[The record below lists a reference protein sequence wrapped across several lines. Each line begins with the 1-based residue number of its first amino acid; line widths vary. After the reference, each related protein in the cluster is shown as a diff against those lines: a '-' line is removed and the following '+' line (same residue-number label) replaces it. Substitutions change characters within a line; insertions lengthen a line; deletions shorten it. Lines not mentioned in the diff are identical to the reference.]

1 MAAIT
6 LDIGGN
12 TRRLDRDIQ
21 KSVNRVYNINLKT
34 KGDQPLGRITGQ
46 VNEFNKS
53 LDASNARVI
62 AFGASA
68 GIIFGVERA
77 FGALVQA
84 TIEVQKSLQ
93 DINVILN
100 ASQANLQKFGAEL
113 FSIARN
119 TGQSFQ
125 AVAQAA
131 TEFSRQGLGLEETL
145 KRTSEALI
153 LSRLSGL
160 DTVKSVEALTAAV
173 NSFTSQAVT
182 ATEIVNKFATVDAAF
197 AVSSADLADAIARV
211 GSSAA
216 QSGVS
221 LNELIAIVA
230 SAQQTTARGGAVIGN
245 SFKTI
250 FTRLQR
256 EKVVDLLESL
266 GISGTN
272 ASGEVKSTI
281 QLLQELGTVYD
292 TLGSQQQAYVAEQVG
307 GVFQINILKA
317 ALADLGKEYSIYSSA
332 LNVAAGAT
340 DQAIR
345 RNEELNKT
353 YAAQI
358 NALAENARQLAAAGG
373 ERLLGPSID
382 RLVGG
387 TNTLLEGFSESD
399 GQGVGAV
406 LGKGILDGIGQFIA
420 GPGLALIGGVL
431 LKLFRDLAKF
441 ATGSV
446 QQLLGLNTAATQQ
459 RDLQQSISSILAKN
473 PQLLELALK
482 GEQGLNTAAN
492 SLLASLQKQTVE
504 LQKQAAVAQ
513 QISKAFIA
521 QAGARVAG
529 GVPVVPTGK
538 TPRAKSGGF
547 IPNFSVQSELKGI
560 KKSPD
565 YNSSQKRKAASDI
578 RTANFP
584 GIGPTVFNGQET
596 IVKSTQVAEAL
607 GYPKGT
613 KPKNPA
619 EKYSIL
625 TPKMSNDLSIAAEGF
640 VPNFASYSYRMKT
653 FAGEGV
659 KNPRAE
665 KQFNKFFN
673 KKSFSNVEQDDR
685 INTVGFKIEQIPLT
699 PKLQELYN
707 TQPGSP
713 AFTKQFEDYAIKRL
727 GFINAGAPGS
737 GNVKL
742 YGGSSSAVDGYR
754 IRNGFAEFLEVKG
767 GGFETLAVANKF
779 GRVLPENLAR
789 FTQSQLGM
797 QYLNMLFKE
806 GIPKEKDVI
815 QLKNTLAVPQVSGAR
830 KGNFNRPFRIKD
842 IEANRAR
849 NINRSRGF
857 IPNFAQTPKQSKEI
871 IDLGDTTASPQLKGK
886 VTSLIYPGVT
896 EGLSKRPATAEY
908 LGQRY
913 KGLVSVAGINKKA
926 LKGELPDL
934 EKNLGNLLV
943 NEANQFGQAVGGQNF
958 LKSPGELPNYGAA
971 KGAVGVAFEGGL
983 LTLLQ
988 KDLQKSAQTAG
999 IDFRQ
1004 DRITPK
1010 LRTLFHGAPGT
1021 YEAKYTPDLV
1031 NDVFS
1036 KMLREAK
1043 VGAAKQVRSGP
1054 KFKESLAL
1062 RAQALK
1068 NLEGQNLKRGV
1079 QLNSALDKEMA
1090 KLSRAKGLAEG
1101 YIPNFAAQQI
1111 AEVMALETAMSGEK
1125 AIFDTKPFPHVR
1137 NKSQP
1142 TFESAMAD
1150 HGGKNKA
1157 LKDSLMGQKRAGI
1170 RSFGFIPNFAET
1182 PESGAASIG
1191 TAATAIAAQ
1200 LSTLAFTFAF
1210 SKNEVQQAM
1219 TELAKSTKA
1228 AASVQRNQVA
1238 KEIKEKRK
1246 QVQAQSL
1253 GGKVLTAA
1261 EQKEITKQNAST
1273 LRQDPTLAPKRQA
1286 AAQAVKPGFGAKAK
1300 AFGGANA
1307 LGLAVA
1313 APILA
1318 QTITQAIPQDTKSGR
1333 VGATAVG
1340 ALGNIGA
1347 ATATG
1352 AMFGP
1357 IGAAVGLAA
1366 GALLEIPNVVGALST
1381 NFPEL
1386 QAAVQKSS
1394 EALTKFSD
1402 AGSQLLTSFEN
1413 LQTALK
1419 DPNTSQDMINKASD
1433 AYAKALMGLSSEDQK
1448 RLKQAAEIGNL
1459 EEEYAKILS
1468 EKTGELKSRESAAE
1482 AGRIAGE
1489 AEKTNNLIDMGLGVA
1504 TAIPGFAPTALALK
1518 ESGLVEAL
1526 RPKALEIGSK
1536 EDKSNQQAF
1545 VDQILQGKTGK
1556 DAVGALEKA
1565 GGSNFIKEL
1574 LQIQPGDTKALE
1586 DLLNKTIPEGAGK
1599 ADFVA
1604 AQIQMANNGTTDFA
1618 NVIGSLGTAF
1628 TQTTVRAKESVT
1640 NSDAL
1645 IAAQQKE
1652 AKAKEQATK
1661 ATEQIIDS
1669 LQRNIRMAQ
1678 MAADTNRAL
1687 AKANSEFQR
1696 NTAFADT
1703 YSRPTETISTIVG
1716 GDAPLAEAVSL
1727 REDVARIGFNQT
1739 SNIEN
1744 VKFSFVNEINESIKS
1759 AFDDA
1764 VGETTKKASGEGTAA
1779 DIQKGNKEILGPL
1792 AGQQEKAFAVVQD
1805 VLNKSLAGGGDIQT
1819 EVLLSDI
1826 SKSLQDAN
1834 INSETI
1840 AKITDQVREGATKG
1854 NLEITKLRDQSIKE
1868 FKTLAKEQTQ
1878 KILIAKIQQA
1888 QKFGGAS
1895 VGGGIEE
1902 FINPK
1907 EPGQGV
1913 FDKVVESTQ
1922 GFEQFQGKRAD
1933 FRFDYMPGT
1942 NQFKYQYAEAKAARR
1957 EMAPE
1962 RGQKALALID
1972 QLQDFTGYTPNAE
1985 GKGVQA
1991 GVAGLTEF
1999 FNKQI
2004 KELENIAKTTSD
2016 PIVRE
2021 EINAALKEVGKLG
2034 GTENIARLQ
2043 VAQRTG
2049 ALTEKGYKEIT
2060 GKFQNPVLQSL
2071 QEQIKLVGTNTP
2083 EGQLLAQQLEE
2094 LQNVTITSQ
2103 DPTIQAINSG
2113 NVVLKQ
2119 ILDAI
2124 KNEATGTT
2132 GMIEPFDIEAY
2143 TKEKDPAKRAAM
2155 KAGYGGI
2162 TSVDTGSTTGEAVK
2176 NQIKAIQDKVLPT
2189 TPKPAVTEPQ
2199 KTIAEI
2205 EAETKKQRDQK
2216 YLKSPIAPLNRTTGK
2231 KFESIKQVDAEMT
2244 KALALGAMNPEQK
2257 EYYNVLKNFKQNLD
2271 PIGGRPKRLDI
2282 LMDYEKNV
2290 TSNPISTAIKD
2301 TKKITPQAV
2310 TPQAVTPQAVTPQAV
2325 TPQAVTPQA
2334 VTPQAVTPPT
2344 VGTAAQVPTV
2354 IDFTP
2359 VVSSIS
2365 IGNEFLS
2372 IIAQQSVENQKN
2384 TDLEKMTR
2392 VSSIIGNVTR
2402 GDFRGT
2408 DKQANFNDKYD
2419 NLVEELNKLNSQQKQ
2434 LRETP
2439 VNKISASAV
2448 GAGALGAGGEVL
2460 VQSINTLVEALRQ
2473 QSAQNNPAQSQGVTQ
2488 PNFQTTTNA
2497 PVSVIVNAQ
2506 GSSDI
2511 ATAVGEAIK
2520 REIPNIVNRVRAA
2533 NGEKIPPTAPKAISN
2548 IDIKK

>member
-12 TRRLDRDIQ
+12 TRQLDRDIQ
-21 KSVNRVYNINLKT
+21 KTVNKVYSINLKT
-34 KGDQPLGRITGQ
+34 KGDQPLGRITGK

-77 FGALVQA
+77 FTALVSA

-100 ASQANLQKFGAEL
+100 VSQAQLQKFGSNL
-113 FSIARN
+113 FDIAKN

-125 AVAQAA
+125 EVAKAA
-131 TEFSRQGLGLEETL
+131 TEFSRQGLGIEETL
-145 KRTSEALI
+145 KRTNEALI

-160 DTVKSVEALTAAV
+160 DAAKSVESLTAAV
-173 NSFTSQAVT
+173 NSFASQAVT
-182 ATEIVNKFATVDAAF
+182 ATEVVNKFATVDAAF
-197 AVSSADLADAIARV
+197 AVSSADLAEAISRV

-221 LNELIAIVA
+221 INELIALVT

-250 FTRLQR
+250 FTRLER
-256 EKVVDLLESL
+256 GKVRDLLESL
-266 GISGTN
+266 GISTTDS
-272 ASGEVKSTI
+272 SGQLKSTV
-281 QLLQELGTVYD
+281 QLLQDLGKVYD

-332 LNVAAGAT
+332 LNVAAGST

-358 NALAENARQLAAAGG
+358 NALQENARQLAAAGG
-373 ERLLGPSID
+373 ERLLGPTID

-459 RDLQQSISSILAKN
+459 RDLQQSINSILAKN

-482 GEQGLNTAAN
+482 GEQGLNSAAN

-504 LQKQAAVAQ
+504 LQKQAQVTQ

-521 QAGARVAG
+521 QAGVRVAG
-529 GVPVVPTGK
+529 GVPVVPTPKTGK
-538 TPRAKSGGF
+538 PGKAVGYIPNFASDKQVEKAQAIALGATPSVRPHMSEGTIGGKKFVMNDQEVEFPNVGKNGDSMVLPTYGDGPKIAAAGF
-547 IPNFSVQSELKGI
+547 IPNFAENKKKKEKIISEKPYGYLVPSITPGGGIGKDGVVPPGVYQGVKFSGTTAYAPSIRRSQKVPTPIETSISKNIYDVAAKYSQQLQPLGRSISTNDAEEGFNTIAGAKGAVQSAIGSAFEVAITKSLDYKAAERESGGNFDVRGGQGLSQVLKLFNVRGI
-560 KKSPD
+560 RLADFKVSTSPD
-565 YNSSQKRKAASDI
+565 NIDSFRKKILNEKAAGGFSDTEI
-578 RTANFP
+578 KANAQKQAVDELRNDPQWKSAFRSDGTLRT
-584 GIGPTVFNGQET
+584 
-596 IVKSTQVAEAL
+596 
-607 GYPKGT
+607 GYK
-613 KPKNPA
+613 KP
-619 EKYSIL
+619 
-625 TPKMSNDLSIAAEGF
+625 EGF
-640 VPNFASYSYRMKT
+640 DKALEEKTKEIERERYNPRLLSRRGRAAGYIPNFASPK
-653 FAGEGV
+653 FLGGIGF
-659 KNPRAE
+659 KDLPRATGKDLALRRKDINTNPNFKSQAIDAQILREYLSIIKKLGRSEQTE
-665 KQFNKFFN
+665 KLYRGVSVPGKDFKKLNKQSIFNLRAGRKDDYRYKDFTMLGTPGDDFEPTGIKDAIFDQVSQDFETDVNWRMMSTSKN
-673 KKSFSNVEQDDR
+673 KKVAQAFASPDEEQEGYKGAYGQITFPKKRIVDDK
-685 INTVGFKIEQIPLT
+685 VYQLLLKKF
-699 PKLQELYN
+699 
-707 TQPGSP
+707 PG
-713 AFTKQFEDYAIKRL
+713 K
-727 GFINAGAPGS
+727 
-737 GNVKL
+737 
-742 YGGSSSAVDGYR
+742 
-754 IRNGFAEFLEVKG
+754 EFDIQ
-767 GGFETLAVANKF
+767 
-779 GRVLPENLAR
+779 RVLFRLSRTHGGKGIAFDSQMVRKYVENK
-789 FTQSQLGM
+789 G
-797 QYLNMLFKE
+797 
-806 GIPKEKDVI
+806 
-815 QLKNTLAVPQVSGAR
+815 QLKREEDFPIYA
-830 KGNFNRPFRIKD
+830 
-842 IEANRAR
+842 
-849 NINRSRGF
+849 RGF
-857 IPNFAQTPKQSKEI
+857 IPNFAAIQDAISRER
-871 IDLGDTTASPQLKGK
+871 A
-886 VTSLIYPGVT
+886 
-896 EGLSKRPATAEY
+896 
-908 LGQRY
+908 
-913 KGLVSVAGINKKA
+913 AGIPSNQIYLAQDNALTSANPMGLGVFNKRDEPTKRSRKDA
-926 LKGELPDL
+926 MRRKGF
-934 EKNLGNLLV
+934 
-943 NEANQFGQAVGGQNF
+943 A
-958 LKSPGELPNYGAA
+958 
-971 KGAVGVAFEGGL
+971 
-983 LTLLQ
+983 
-988 KDLQKSAQTAG
+988 
-999 IDFRQ
+999 
-1004 DRITPK
+1004 
-1010 LRTLFHGAPGT
+1010 
-1021 YEAKYTPDLV
+1021 
-1031 NDVFS
+1031 
-1036 KMLREAK
+1036 
-1043 VGAAKQVRSGP
+1043 SG
-1054 KFKESLAL
+1054 
-1062 RAQALK
+1062 
-1068 NLEGQNLKRGV
+1068 
-1079 QLNSALDKEMA
+1079 
-1090 KLSRAKGLAEG
+1090 
-1101 YIPNFAAQQI
+1101 Y
-1111 AEVMALETAMSGEK
+1111 
-1125 AIFDTKPFPHVR
+1125 
-1137 NKSQP
+1137 
-1142 TFESAMAD
+1142 
-1150 HGGKNKA
+1150 
-1157 LKDSLMGQKRAGI
+1157 
-1170 RSFGFIPNFAET
+1170 IPNFAET
-1182 PESGAASIG
+1182 PESSAAGIGAVS
-1191 TAATAIAAQ
+1191 AALVSQLGILAFSFQGFNQQYKESLSELTKSNIESAKKNLETTKKAAEKTEKKSFIKEQTVGGVRQQPGGILAAQ
-1200 LSTLAFTFAF
+1200 KEINKNQESINQAV
-1210 SKNEVQQAM
+1210 SKN
-1219 TELAKSTKA
+1219 
-1228 AASVQRNQVA
+1228 
-1238 KEIKEKRK
+1238 KE
-1246 QVQAQSL
+1246 
-1253 GGKVLTAA
+1253 VLTA
-1261 EQKEITKQNAST
+1261 QKS
-1273 LRQDPTLAPKRQA
+1273 L
-1286 AAQAVKPGFGAKAK
+1286 AKAEK
-1300 AFGGANA
+1300 GRIPQKLEAGSRAGG
-1307 LGLAVA
+1307 LGLALA

-1318 QTITQAIPQDTKSGR
+1318 QTLTQAIPQDTKGGR

-1448 RLKQAAEIGNL
+1448 RLQQAAEIGNL

-1468 EKTGELKSRESAAE
+1468 EKTSELKSRESAAE

-1565 GGSNFIKEL
+1565 GGTNFVKEL

-1604 AQIQMANNGTTDFA
+1604 AQIQMANNGTADFG

-1628 TQTTVRAKESVT
+1628 TQTTVKAQESVKT
-1640 NSDAL
+1640 SDAL

-1652 AKAKEQATK
+1652 AKAKQEATK

-1703 YSRPTETISTIVG
+1703 FTRPTETVGTIVG
-1716 GDAPLAEAVSL
+1716 QGAPLAEAFKL
-1727 REDVARIGFNQT
+1727 REDVAKIGFNQV
-1739 SNIEN
+1739 SKIEEI
-1744 VKFSFVNEINESIKS
+1744 KFNFVDEINKSITT

-1764 VGETTKKASGEGTAA
+1764 VNETTKKASGEGKAA
-1779 DIQKGNKEILGPL
+1779 DIQKGNKEILAPL

-1819 EVLLSDI
+1819 EALLSDI
-1826 SKSLQDAN
+1826 SKSLQEAN
-1834 INSETI
+1834 INGEVVG
-1840 AKITDQVREGATKG
+1840 KITAQVRDNATKG

-1878 KILIAKIQQA
+1878 KILVAKIQQA

-1907 EPGQGV
+1907 ESGQGV
-1913 FDKVVESTQ
+1913 FDKVIESTK
-1922 GFEQFQGKRAD
+1922 GFEKFQGKQAD

-1942 NQFKYQYAEAKAARR
+1942 DQFKYQYAEAKKART

-1962 RGQKALALID
+1962 RGQKALSLID
-1972 QLQDFTGYTPNAE
+1972 QLQDFTGYTPDAE

-2004 KELENIAKTTSD
+2004 KELVNVGKTTSD
-2016 PIVRE
+2016 PLVRE
-2021 EINAALKEVGKLG
+2021 EINAALKEVDKLG
-2034 GTENIARLQ
+2034 GVENIAKLQ

-2071 QEQIKLVGTNTP
+2071 QEQIKLVGTDTP

-2103 DPTIQAINSG
+2103 DPTIQAINTG

-2119 ILDAI
+2119 ILTAI
-2124 KNEATGTT
+2124 KNEAAGTT
-2132 GMIEPFDIEAY
+2132 GTVEPFDIGAY
-2143 TKEKDPAKRAAM
+2143 TNEKDPAKRAAM
-2155 KAGYGGI
+2155 KDSYDQQAAIVGVAPLDLEAYRNEKDPNKQLAMLQEQKSKLLLKKDELDKKLGI
-2162 TSVDTGSTTGEAVK
+2162 VPQQAFP
-2176 NQIKAIQDKVLPT
+2176 QDNR
-2189 TPKPAVTEPQ
+2189 
-2199 KTIAEI
+2199 TIAEI
-2205 EAETKKQRDQK
+2205 EAETRTKRDQK
-2216 YLKSPIAPLNRTTGK
+2216 LGVQPQTGIYTGGYINGMRADEAILDPAGQQAQSDFNEFRSK
-2231 KFESIKQVDAEMT
+2231 EAERKAAADAELQRV
-2244 KALALGAMNPEQK
+2244 LAQK
-2257 EYYNVLKNFKQNLD
+2257 EAFDAPARTEFEQFRQSRQIADPRNDYALEEDRVRREMTAREKMIREGSPLSSQVQNQPAAAAQQSFAQQEAAFNNNTSALTTLAGGIESLNSTLSNFEANFANLNNV
-2271 PIGGRPKRLDI
+2271 PGGQQ
-2282 LMDYEKNV
+2282 
-2290 TSNPISTAIKD
+2290 AAG
-2301 TKKITPQAV
+2301 TPQA
-2310 TPQAVTPQAVTPQAV
+2310 
-2325 TPQAVTPQA
+2325 
-2334 VTPQAVTPPT
+2334 
-2344 VGTAAQVPTV
+2344 GAQP
-2354 IDFTP
+2354 
-2359 VVSSIS
+2359 
-2365 IGNEFLS
+2365 
-2372 IIAQQSVENQKN
+2372 
-2384 TDLEKMTR
+2384 
-2392 VSSIIGNVTR
+2392 
-2402 GDFRGT
+2402 
-2408 DKQANFNDKYD
+2408 
-2419 NLVEELNKLNSQQKQ
+2419 
-2434 LRETP
+2434 
-2439 VNKISASAV
+2439 
-2448 GAGALGAGGEVL
+2448 
-2460 VQSINTLVEALRQ
+2460 
-2473 QSAQNNPAQSQGVTQ
+2473 GV
-2488 PNFQTTTNA
+2488 QTTTNA
-2497 PVSVIVNAQ
+2497 PVNVVVNAQ
-2506 GSSDI
+2506 GSNDI
-2511 ATAVGEAIK
+2511 AAAVGAAVQNAIPTIIDK
-2520 REIPNIVNRVRAA
+2520 VRVALGQKVAPTSNPKFGGGQRAD
-2533 NGEKIPPTAPKAISN
+2533 GGFLL
-2548 IDIKK
+2548 

>member
-6 LDIGGN
+6 LNIGGD
-12 TRRLDRDIQ
+12 TRQLDRDIQ
-21 KSVNRVYNINLKT
+21 KTVNKVYNINLKT

-77 FGALVQA
+77 FTALVSS

-100 ASQANLQKFGAEL
+100 ASQANLQKFGGEL
-113 FSIARN
+113 FNIARN

-125 AVAQAA
+125 EVAKAA
-131 TEFSRQGLGLEETL
+131 TEFSRQGLGIEETL

-160 DTVKSVEALTAAV
+160 DAAKSVESLTAAV
-173 NSFTSQAVT
+173 NSFASQAVT
-182 ATEIVNKFATVDAAF
+182 ATEVVNKFATVDAAF

-221 LNELIAIVA
+221 LNELIAIVT

-266 GISGTN
+266 GISGTD
-272 ASGEVKSTI
+272 ASGQVKSTI
-281 QLLQELGTVYD
+281 QLLQDLGAVYD

-317 ALADLGKEYSIYSSA
+317 ALADLGKEYSIYNSA

-387 TNTLLEGFSESD
+387 TNTLLQGFSESD

-459 RDLQQSISSILAKN
+459 KDLQQSINQILAKN

-504 LQKQAAVAQ
+504 LQKQAAVAA
-513 QISKAFIA
+513 QISKAFVA
-521 QAGARVAG
+521 QAGVRVSG
-529 GVPVVPTGK
+529 GVPVVPTPAPGRTARPGK
-538 TPRAKSGGF
+538 AAGYIPNFADAELLAAKEERYTAQRSFEVNNPVLGQITVNNREKTNAVPVGGYPPGTFVVNPKQLGQVTGIPLEPIERMKNKASGF
-547 IPNFSVQSELKGI
+547 IPNFVKQKSENFTNFGGKYAYLVPLGVSDGTLPTEKIGKYKVGGIPIKSPKQVNIDQEADADSLNLYKKIKDVVVNEAFKYTNTIQPLNQGVSIDSIRSKFETTAGAAGALKG
-560 KKSPD
+560 
-565 YNSSQKRKAASDI
+565 AAG
-578 RTANFP
+578 AAFEV
-584 GIGPTVFNGQET
+584 GI
-596 IVKSTQVAEAL
+596 ISAL
-607 GYPKGT
+607 GYQSASRRGDKAGNFDIRGGANL
-613 KPKNPA
+613 KNIQ
-619 EKYSIL
+619 EL
-625 TPKMSNDLSIAAEGF
+625 FDLSPTVGLADFKINADPANVKKFYDKVRKEE
-640 VPNFASYSYRMKT
+640 K
-653 FAGEGV
+653 AGV
-659 KNPRAE
+659 
-665 KQFNKFFN
+665 F
-673 KKSFSNVEQDDR
+673 DDR
-685 INTVGFKIEQIPLT
+685 EQT
-699 PKLQELYN
+699 
-707 TQPGSP
+707 
-713 AFTKQFEDYAIKRL
+713 
-727 GFINAGAPGS
+727 
-737 GNVKL
+737 
-742 YGGSSSAVDGYR
+742 
-754 IRNGFAEFLEVKG
+754 
-767 GGFETLAVANKF
+767 
-779 GRVLPENLAR
+779 
-789 FTQSQLGM
+789 
-797 QYLNMLFKE
+797 
-806 GIPKEKDVI
+806 
-815 QLKNTLAVPQVSGAR
+815 
-830 KGNFNRPFRIKD
+830 
-842 IEANRAR
+842 R
-849 NINRSRGF
+849 NINRDAEVEVSRELTKDE
-857 IPNFAQTPKQSKEI
+857 N
-871 IDLGDTTASPQLKGK
+871 LKKWVIG
-886 VTSLIYPGVT
+886 G
-896 EGLSKRPATAEY
+896 
-908 LGQRY
+908 
-913 KGLVSVAGINKKA
+913 NKISAKA
-926 LKGELPDL
+926 PDFVKKMV
-934 EKNLGNLLV
+934 EERKNLIRPRY
-943 NEANQFGQAVGGQNF
+943 NQSSF
-958 LKSPGELPNYGAA
+958 P
-971 KGAVGVAFEGGL
+971 KGP
-983 LTLLQ
+983 
-988 KDLQKSAQTAG
+988 
-999 IDFRQ
+999 I
-1004 DRITPK
+1004 
-1010 LRTLFHGAPGT
+1010 
-1021 YEAKYTPDLV
+1021 
-1031 NDVFS
+1031 
-1036 KMLREAK
+1036 
-1043 VGAAKQVRSGP
+1043 
-1054 KFKESLAL
+1054 
-1062 RAQALK
+1062 
-1068 NLEGQNLKRGV
+1068 
-1079 QLNSALDKEMA
+1079 MA
-1090 KLSRAKGLAEG
+1090 SG
-1101 YIPNFAAQQI
+1101 YIPNFAALQDAI
-1111 AEVMALETAMSGEK
+1111 SREK
-1125 AIFDTKPFPHVR
+1125 
-1137 NKSQP
+1137 S
-1142 TFESAMAD
+1142 
-1150 HGGKNKA
+1150 
-1157 LKDSLMGQKRAGI
+1157 AGI
-1170 RSFGFIPNFAET
+1170 PSSKIYVAQDSRLAAAGYNPFGLGVFNTRDEPTAGARSAAIKSRGYSSGYIPNFAET

-1318 QTITQAIPQDTKSGR
+1318 QTITQAIPQDTKGGR

-1394 EALTKFSD
+1394 ESLTKFSD
-1402 AGSQLLTSFEN
+1402 AGSQLLTSYEN
-1413 LQTALK
+1413 LQSALK

-1504 TAIPGFAPTALALK
+1504 ATIPGFAPTALALK

-1565 GGSNFIKEL
+1565 GGTNFVKEL
-1574 LQIQPGDTKALE
+1574 FQIQPGDTKALE

-1604 AQIQMANNGTTDFA
+1604 AQIQMANNGTVDFG
-1618 NVIGSLGTAF
+1618 NVIGSLATAF
-1628 TQTTVRAKESVT
+1628 TQTTVKAQESVKT
-1640 NSDAL
+1640 SNAL
-1645 IAAQQKE
+1645 TAAQQKE
-1652 AKAKEQATK
+1652 AKAKQEATK
-1661 ATEQIIDS
+1661 ATQQIIDS

-1703 YSRPTETISTIVG
+1703 FSRPTETVGKIVG
-1716 GDAPLAEAVSL
+1716 QDAPLAEAFAL
-1727 REDVARIGFNQT
+1727 REDIARIGFNQI
-1739 SNIEN
+1739 SNIED
-1744 VKFSFVNEINESIKS
+1744 VKFTFVNEINDSITS
-1759 AFDDA
+1759 AFDEA
-1764 VGETTKKASGEGTAA
+1764 VGETTKKASGEGKAA
-1779 DIQKGNKEILGPL
+1779 DIEKGNKEILAPL

-1819 EVLLSDI
+1819 EALLSDI
-1826 SKSLQDAN
+1826 NKSLQDAN
-1834 INSETI
+1834 INSDTI
-1840 AKITDQVREGATKG
+1840 VKITDKVREAGARG
-1854 NLEITKLRDQSIKE
+1854 NLEIERLRDQSIKE

-1878 KILIAKIQQA
+1878 RVLIAKIGQA
-1888 QKFGGAS
+1888 QNFGGAS
-1895 VGGGIEE
+1895 IGGGIEE

-1907 EPGQGV
+1907 KPGEGV
-1913 FDKVVESTQ
+1913 FDKVVESTK
-1922 GFEQFQGKRAD
+1922 GFEQFQGQKAD

-1942 NQFKYQYAEAKAARR
+1942 NQFKYQYPEAEKARQ

-1962 RGQKALALID
+1962 RGQKALALIG
-1972 QLQDFTGYTPNAE
+1972 QLQDFTGYTPDAE
-1985 GKGVQA
+1985 GKGIQA

-2016 PIVRE
+2016 PLVRE
-2021 EINAALKEVGKLG
+2021 EINAALKEVDKLG

-2071 QEQIKLVGTNTP
+2071 QEQIKLVGAETP
-2083 EGQLLAQQLEE
+2083 QGQLLAQQVEE

-2113 NVVLKQ
+2113 NIILNQ

-2124 KNEATGTT
+2124 KNESTQAAGTT
-2132 GMIEPFDIEAY
+2132 GIVES
-2143 TKEKDPAKRAAM
+2143 
-2155 KAGYGGI
+2155 GGI
-2162 TSVDTGSTTGEAVK
+2162 TPIDVT
-2176 NQIKAIQDKVLPT
+2176 PT
-2189 TPKPAVTEPQ
+2189 TKQEVNKKIKSVQQQSLPQ
-2199 KTIAEI
+2199 DNRTIAEI
-2205 EAETKKQRDQK
+2205 EAETRAKRDQK
-2216 YLKSPIAPLNRTTGK
+2216 LGAQPETGIYSGGYINRVRADEAILDPASQQAQTEFEQFRSREAERKAAADAELQRVLNSDTSGQKAQADFEAFRESQRIVDPRNEYALEEDKVRRQMIERDQMFKSASPISPALQNQPAATTQQP
-2231 KFESIKQVDAEMT
+2231 F
-2244 KALALGAMNPEQK
+2244 
-2257 EYYNVLKNFKQNLD
+2257 
-2271 PIGGRPKRLDI
+2271 
-2282 LMDYEKNV
+2282 
-2290 TSNPISTAIKD
+2290 
-2301 TKKITPQAV
+2301 
-2310 TPQAVTPQAVTPQAV
+2310 
-2325 TPQAVTPQA
+2325 
-2334 VTPQAVTPPT
+2334 
-2344 VGTAAQVPTV
+2344 
-2354 IDFTP
+2354 
-2359 VVSSIS
+2359 
-2365 IGNEFLS
+2365 
-2372 IIAQQSVENQKN
+2372 AQQEAAFSNNTSAITTLAGGIENLN
-2384 TDLEKMTR
+2384 STL
-2392 VSSIIGNVTR
+2392 SN
-2402 GDFRGT
+2402 F
-2408 DKQANFNDKYD
+2408 QANFA
-2419 NLVEELNKLNSQQKQ
+2419 NLNNIPTQQ
-2434 LRETP
+2434 T
-2439 VNKISASAV
+2439 
-2448 GAGALGAGGEVL
+2448 AGG
-2460 VQSINTLVEALRQ
+2460 TQ
-2473 QSAQNNPAQSQGVTQ
+2473 QAGTQ
-2488 PNFQTTTNA
+2488 PSISTTTSA
-2497 PVSVIVNAQ
+2497 PVTVVVNAE
-2506 GSSDI
+2506 GGGDI
-2511 ATAVGEAIK
+2511 ATAVGAAIQNA
-2520 REIPNIVNRVRAA
+2520 IPNIINQVRRQVL
-2533 NGEKIPPTAPKAISN
+2533 NEKVPPTVSRPPLTTNPKFGAGKRA
-2548 IDIKK
+2548 DGGFLL